1 MTKISLKP
9 NTIKIKKYWISF
21 IQQKDRDCLFNLK
34 NFWKNILER
43 SMRFHRRIGLILL
56 SMGLNW
62 CSLAMECRKT
72 MKNNI
77 KIASTAK
84 SQTNMQQRR
93 NNSRDRQQNSND
105 HKQNKT

>member
-1 MTKISLKP
+1 
-9 NTIKIKKYWISF
+9 
-21 IQQKDRDCLFNLK
+21 
-34 NFWKNILER
+34 
-43 SMRFHRRIGLILL
+43 
-56 SMGLNW
+56 MGLNW